1 VHARGADAS
10 RPHSHGGELAKYQA
24 QAPSAYGLSVDGVP
38 LEKLRSGKP
47 VLRMTTVEGGFK
59 RSVSIQDV
67 NAPPSVVWGR
77 IMDLPKYPKMVE
89 GCVECEPYRT
99 EKGSGGAQVVYSRYK
114 IRAAGMTMEYFMKH
128 IYEPKKQCM
137 TFHLDYDRFSELS
150 DTVGYWYVEK
160 LDDGWCRVYYSTDSQ
175 VPGWVPGFM
184 KDQIVNLAAKRS
196 TSWVDVECKKAMG
209 ITKPKTGDAPT
220 PLGRLGN
227 LIARAAVAGY
237 LLRRMVPH
245 DLLTRLWDIDV
256 ELRSPI
262 VLRVGGAKA
271 QTK

>member
-1 VHARGADAS
+1 TYR
-10 RPHSHGGELAKYQA
+10 
-24 QAPSAYGLSVDGVP
+24 
-38 LEKLRSGKP
+38 
-47 VLRMTTVEGGFK
+47 
-59 RSVSIQDV
+59 
-67 NAPPSVVWGR
+67 
-77 IMDLPKYPKMVE
+77 
-89 GCVECEPYRT
+89 CEPYRT

-114 IRAAGMTMEYFMKH
+114 IRAAGLTMEYFMKH
-128 IYEPKKQCM
+128 IYEPKKDCM
-137 TFHLDYDRFSELS
+137 TFHLDYERFSELS

-220 PLGRLGN
+220 PLGRLAN
-227 LIARAAVAGY
+227 LAARAAIAGY
-237 LLRRMVPH
+237 LLRKVLVPR
-245 DLLTRLWDIDV
+245 DLLARLSATQV

-271 QTK
+271 QAK